1 MNAVQEPQPA
11 FQSPAPEQAGNS
23 RLKRIRKASTA
34 TDVADVMPSPAPL
47 CLLST
52 KCLTAALSCSLLAT
66 CPNLDAYL
74 QAPQAAELIDAD
86 GSDSAAPPTEL
97 LQVC

>member
-1 MNAVQEPQPA
+1 M
-11 FQSPAPEQAGNS
+11 
-23 RLKRIRKASTA
+23 T
-34 TDVADVMPSPAPL
+34 SPAPL

-52 KCLTAALSCSLLAT
+52 KCLTAALSCPLLAT
-66 CPNLDAYL
+66 CTRRANLDAYL

-86 GSDSAAPPTEL
+86 GPDSAAPPTEL